1 MTTLKVIPEEKPEQD
16 DVSFNNKIQN
26 TNEFI
31 KIWIEANVQKPDRWI
46 VWAYSKEKTWAEKII
61 GKL

>member
-1 MTTLKVIPEEKPEQD
+1 LYRKD
-16 DVSFNNKIQN
+16 DVSFNNKIQK